1 MKALLPVLSVFISM
15 AVFGQQDDCNKFR
28 NGKFKIIGD
37 QGQEYIIVRNG
48 SKQIEYDVLNKSQ
61 IELTVVWIDSCTYT
75 LQFKKE
81 ISKTG
86 KHTFSK
92 DMILTVVI
100 LEYKEYSY
108 LQRTSSNLY
117 ETILEGEVFQID

>member
-1 MKALLPVLSVFISM
+1 MKTLLTALCIFISM
-15 AVFGQQDDCNKFR
+15 VVLGQQDYCHKFR

-48 SKQIEYDVLNKSQ
+48 SKQIEYEVLNKSK
-61 IELTVVWIDSCTYT
+61 IELEVTWIDSCTYT

-86 KHTFSK
+86 KHSFSK
-92 DMILTVVI
+92 DMVLTVVI
-100 LEYKEYSY
+100 VESKEHSY
-108 LQRTSSNLY
+108 IQRTTSNLY
-117 ETILEGEVFQID
+117 ETSIQGEVFEIN